1 MVSRPGSLPSGP
13 GWSYEVKWD
22 GFRALVSTE
31 DELCVR
37 SRRGWDMTELLP
49 ELAALPPG
57 LVLDG
62 ELVAWRDSDPY
73 FPDVCARVLNR
84 DASIPITFVAF
95 DVLRIDGES
104 MMDASFEERRAALVR
119 LPLRPPVSVVAE
131 TFADGAACSTPCAGS
146 DSKAWS
152 RSACRAATAPVTG
165 AGSRRR
171 TRTTGVAMPREAVFR
186 SRERR
191 ARTCV

>member
-95 DVLRIDGES
+95 DVLRIDGE
-104 MMDASFEERRAALVR
+104 
-119 LPLRPPVSVVAE
+119 
-131 TFADGAACSTPCAGS
+131 T
-146 DSKAWS
+146 
-152 RSACRAATAPVTG
+152 
-165 AGSRRR
+165 
-171 TRTTGVAMPREAVFR
+171 
-186 SRERR
+186 
-191 ARTCV
+191 